1 MYIID
6 EKKYLN
12 QYKKGITKLLPNFF
26 VPNIKPKVLH
36 EAENI
41 IFAGIN
47 IKPIDFDDND
57 DLNKYIEGI
66 KEVLNEEIGGVYLEG
81 QEKLNYNVL
90 KTIEDN
96 TNVKVF
102 YGENI
107 RIKYLPFILK
117 EIYEIL
123 NDNLQ
128 EKEIL
133 ILDSDIE
140 RIKKT
145 IKTLSRHV
153 AYITVAGLSEQNQN
167 DLYNYILEETGISVF
182 FSNNIERIAGNYNV
196 IINFIDNM
204 DYIINKLKKH
214 SLVFDFSR
222 GENEKLV
229 NRPPLIKD
237 FYFTL
242 NNYEHKEFLTSKEIS
257 SSLFEAL
264 SLKQFNSILLYAE
277 NELYSTRRF
286 AENFLRIKGRF

>member
-1 MYIID
+1 LYIID

>member
-1 MYIID
+1 LYIID

-140 RIKKT
+140 RIKRT

>member
-140 RIKKT
+140 RIKRT
-145 IKTLSRHV
+145 IKTLSRHI

>member
-140 RIKKT
+140 RIKRT